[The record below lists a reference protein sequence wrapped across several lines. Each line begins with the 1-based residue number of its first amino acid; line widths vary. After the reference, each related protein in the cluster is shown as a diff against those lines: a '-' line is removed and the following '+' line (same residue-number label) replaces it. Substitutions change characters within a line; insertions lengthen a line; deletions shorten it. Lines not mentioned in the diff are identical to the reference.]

1 MFSFFKKK
9 AVDAS
14 DAEDIAF
21 STIMKL
27 LSENDILEFELLHN
41 GAVLKI
47 GVSSNYDHRRNPEY
61 FDKRYYIADTEY
73 LSPAEFSRAFALL
86 STQPLQ
92 TVLRIDGV
100 APKHYHIDR

>member
-9 AVDAS
+9 VVDTA
-14 DAEDIAF
+14 DAENIAF
-21 STIMKL
+21 SVIMKL
-27 LSENDILEFELLHN
+27 LSENDILELELLQN

-47 GVSSNYDHRRNPEY
+47 GVSSDYDHRRNPEY

-73 LSPAEFSRAFALL
+73 LSPAEFSRAFASL
-86 STQPLQ
+86 STQTIQ

-100 APKHYHIDR
+100 APKHYHFDR

>member
-1 MFSFFKKK
+1 MFSCFKKK

-14 DAEDIAF
+14 DAENIAF
-21 STIMKL
+21 SAIMKL
-27 LSENDILEFELLHN
+27 LSENDILELELLHS

-47 GVSSNYDHRRNPEY
+47 GVSSDYDHRRNPEY

-73 LSPAEFSRAFALL
+73 LSPAEFSRAFASL
-86 STQPLQ
+86 STQTIL

-100 APKHYHIDR
+100 PPKHYHFDR